1 MFGVYKL
8 KRKLLPFLLSFA
20 LIVAIVPTS
29 AVLASESGSAQI
41 GDISYASLQEAFNA
55 VPEDGVQTTVT
66 LTNSIEISEMSDI
79 VTLAAGKNVILNM
92 NGQSITFKEDS
103 SASPSLAGRA
113 IINHGTLTVTGNGT
127 IDTSAS
133 IYGGYGAIDNYGTLT
148 IENGTYTGAKLAN
161 GATIKNRPNAELTIY
176 NGTFDGATCSLYN
189 EGITTIY
196 NGTFKGETCS
206 SCNSSIWSYTIRNQN
221 VNAKMYFYDG
231 TVIGTQGAFSSSA
244 GLAEIYGGTFETV
257 ACPIHG
263 TGPAFYALYI
273 AGEVGQVEAHIYG
286 GTFTS
291 VSKVAALIGNDNDGG
306 DKQPAIAYFHGGT
319 FTGGNGQ
326 PAVSEATN
334 TGTLQVT
341 GGTYSSDVSKW
352 VPDTGDYEQNPD
364 GSITHPHQFTE
375 EIVKEYTKKSDADC
389 THAATYYKSCTC
401 GAVSDTATFTYGDPL
416 GHTEKIIPAV
426 SPTCTEHGYTEGI
439 ECSVCHEILTAPTE
453 VPATGHSYGDWTIIK
468 EATCTEEGLKQRTCT
483 VCSTMEEEI
492 IPMTEHDWENDFTID
507 QQPTATENGSKS
519 IHCKNCEAVKDVTV
533 INSTADSNN
542 MEQNNTVSPQTGDNP
557 QLYIYIAIGVFVSA
571 ACAAAIAFKKIKTDK

>member
-1 MFGVYKL
+1 MFGVNKFETYV
-8 KRKLLPFLLSFA
+8 FA
-20 LIVAIVPTS
+20 
-29 AVLASESGSAQI
+29 SGSGVAQI
-41 GDISYASLQEAFNA
+41 GNTTYASLQEAFDA
-55 VPEDGVQTTVT
+55 VPEDGTATTVT
-66 LTNSIEISEMSDI
+66 LTNSIEMSETSDI
-79 VTLAAGKNVILNM
+79 VTLENGKNITLDM
-92 NGQSITFKEDS
+92 NGQSITFKEDAS
-103 SASPSLAGRA
+103 SSPALAGRA
-113 IINHGTLTVTGNGT
+113 IINNGNLTITGNGI

-133 IYGGYGAIDNYGTLT
+133 TYGGYGAIDNYGSLT
-148 IENGTYTGAKLAN
+148 VENGTYTGAKLAS
-161 GATIKNRPNAELTIY
+161 GATVKNRPNAELTIY

-189 EGITTIY
+189 EGIATIY

-263 TGPAFYALYI
+263 TGPAFYALYV

-286 GTFTS
+286 GTFIS
-291 VSKVAALIGNDNDGG
+291 ISKVAALIGNDNDGG

-326 PAVSEATN
+326 PAVSEAKD
-334 TGTLQVT
+334 TGALQVT

-352 VPDTGDYEQNPD
+352 IPDTGDYEQNPD

-375 EIVKEYTKKSDADC
+375 EIVKDYTKKSDADC

-401 GAVSDTATFTYGDPL
+401 GAVSDAETFTYGNPL
-416 GHTEKIIPAV
+416 GHTEKIIPSV

-439 ECSVCHEILTAPTE
+439 ECSVCHQILTAPTE
-453 VPATGHSYGDWTIIK
+453 VPATGHSYGDWAIIR

-483 VCSTMEEEI
+483 VCGTMEEET
-492 IPMTEHDWENDFTID
+492 IPMSEHDWESDFTID
-507 QQPTATENGSKS
+507 QQPTAIESGSKS
-519 IHCKNCEAVKDVTV
+519 IHCKNCDAVKDITV
-533 INSTADSNN
+533 INATADNNN
-542 MEQNNTVSPQTGDNP
+542 MEQNNTVSPQTGDNT
-557 QLYIYIAIGVFVSA
+557 QLYIYIAIGVFISA
-571 ACAAAIAFKKIKTDK
+571 ACVTAITFKKIKINK

>member
-1 MFGVYKL
+1 M
-8 KRKLLPFLLSFA
+8 
-20 LIVAIVPTS
+20 
-29 AVLASESGSAQI
+29 SE
-41 GDISYASLQEAFNA
+41 
-55 VPEDGVQTTVT
+55 T
-66 LTNSIEISEMSDI
+66 SDI
-79 VTLAAGKNVILNM
+79 VTLEKGKNITLDM
-92 NGQSITFKEDS
+92 NGQSITFKEDAS
-103 SASPSLAGRA
+103 SSPALAGRA
-113 IINHGTLTVTGNGT
+113 IINNGNLTITGNGT

-133 IYGGYGAIDNYGTLT
+133 TYGGYGAIDNYGSLT
-148 IENGTYTGAKLAN
+148 VENGTYTGAKLAS
-161 GATIKNRPNAELTIY
+161 GATVKNRPNAELTIY

-189 EGITTIY
+189 EGIATIY

-263 TGPAFYALYI
+263 TGSAFYALYV

-291 VSKVAALIGNDNDGG
+291 ISKVAALIGNDNDGG

-326 PAVSEATN
+326 PAVSEAKD
-334 TGTLQVT
+334 TGALQVT

-352 VPDTGDYEQNPD
+352 IPDTGDYEQNPD

-375 EIVKEYTKKSDADC
+375 EIVKDYTKKSDADC

-401 GAVSDTATFTYGDPL
+401 GAVSDAETFTYGNPL
-416 GHTEKIIPAV
+416 GHTEKVIPSV

-439 ECSVCHEILTAPTE
+439 ECSVCHQILTAPTE
-453 VPATGHSYGDWTIIK
+453 VPATGHSYGDWAIIR
-468 EATCTEEGLKQRTCT
+468 EAICTEDGLKQRTCT
-483 VCSTMEEEI
+483 VCGTMEEET
-492 IPMTEHDWENDFTID
+492 IPMTEHDWESDFTID
-507 QQPTATENGSKS
+507 QQPTAIESGSKS
-519 IHCKNCEAVKDVTV
+519 IHCKNCDAVKDITV
-533 INSTADSNN
+533 INATADNNN
-542 MEQNNTVSPQTGDNP
+542 MEQNNTVSPQTGDNT
-557 QLYIYIAIGVFVSA
+557 QLYIYIAIGVFISA
-571 ACAAAIAFKKIKTDK
+571 ACVTAITFKKIKINK

>member
-1 MFGVYKL
+1 
-8 KRKLLPFLLSFA
+8 
-20 LIVAIVPTS
+20 
-29 AVLASESGSAQI
+29 
-41 GDISYASLQEAFNA
+41 
-55 VPEDGVQTTVT
+55 
-66 LTNSIEISEMSDI
+66 
-79 VTLAAGKNVILNM
+79 
-92 NGQSITFKEDS
+92 
-103 SASPSLAGRA
+103 
-113 IINHGTLTVTGNGT
+113 
-127 IDTSAS
+127 
-133 IYGGYGAIDNYGTLT
+133 
-148 IENGTYTGAKLAN
+148 
-161 GATIKNRPNAELTIY
+161 
-176 NGTFDGATCSLYN
+176 
-189 EGITTIY
+189 
-196 NGTFKGETCS
+196 
-206 SCNSSIWSYTIRNQN
+206 
-221 VNAKMYFYDG
+221 MYFYDG

-291 VSKVAALIGNDNDGG
+291 ALIGNDNDGG

-352 VPDTGDYEQNPD
+352 IPDTGDYEQNPD

-375 EIVKEYTKKSDADC
+375 EIVKEYAKKSDADC

-401 GAVSDTATFTYGDPL
+401 GAVSDTETFTYGDPL
-416 GHTEKIIPAV
+416 GHTEKVIPAV

-453 VPATGHSYGDWTIIK
+453 VPATGHSYGDWTIVK
-468 EATCTEEGLKQRTCT
+468 EATCTAEGLKQRTCT
-483 VCSTMEEEI
+483 VCGTMEEEI
-492 IPMTEHDWENDFTID
+492 VPMTEHDWESDFTID

-519 IHCKNCEAVKDVTV
+519 IHCKNCDAIKDVTV
-533 INSTADSNN
+533 INATTDSNN
-542 MEQNNTVSPQTGDNP
+542 MEQNDTVSPQTGDNT
-557 QLYIYIAIGVFVSA
+557 QLYIYIAVGVFVSA
-571 ACAAAIAFKKIKTDK
+571 ACAAAIAFKKIKANH

>member
-1 MFGVYKL
+1 
-8 KRKLLPFLLSFA
+8 
-20 LIVAIVPTS
+20 
-29 AVLASESGSAQI
+29 
-41 GDISYASLQEAFNA
+41 
-55 VPEDGVQTTVT
+55 
-66 LTNSIEISEMSDI
+66 
-79 VTLAAGKNVILNM
+79 
-92 NGQSITFKEDS
+92 
-103 SASPSLAGRA
+103 
-113 IINHGTLTVTGNGT
+113 
-127 IDTSAS
+127 
-133 IYGGYGAIDNYGTLT
+133 
-148 IENGTYTGAKLAN
+148 
-161 GATIKNRPNAELTIY
+161 
-176 NGTFDGATCSLYN
+176 
-189 EGITTIY
+189 
-196 NGTFKGETCS
+196 
-206 SCNSSIWSYTIRNQN
+206 
-221 VNAKMYFYDG
+221 MYFYDG

-334 TGTLQVT
+334 TGTLQIT
-341 GGTYSSDVSKW
+341 GGTYSSDVTKW
-352 VPDTGDYEQNPD
+352 IPDTGDYEQNPD

-401 GAVSDTATFTYGDPL
+401 GAVSDTETFTYGAPL
-416 GHTEKIIPAV
+416 GHTEKVIPAV

-453 VPATGHSYGDWTIIK
+453 IPATGHSYGDWTIIK

-483 VCSTMEEEI
+483 VCDTMEEETV
-492 IPMTEHDWENDFTID
+492 PMTEHDWESDFTID

-519 IHCKNCEAVKDVTV
+519 IHCKNCDAVKDVTV
-533 INSTADSNN
+533 INATADSNN
-542 MEQNNTVSPQTGDNP
+542 MDQNNTVSPQTGDNT
-557 QLYIYIAIGVFVSA
+557 QLYIYIAIGVFVST
-571 ACAAAIAFKKIKTDK
+571 ACAAAITFKRIKANH